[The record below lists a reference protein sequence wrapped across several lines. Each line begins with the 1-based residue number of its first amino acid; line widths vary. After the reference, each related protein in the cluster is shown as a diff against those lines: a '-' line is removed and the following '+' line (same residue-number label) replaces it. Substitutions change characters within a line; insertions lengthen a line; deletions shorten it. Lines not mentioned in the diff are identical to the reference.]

1 MKTSQ
6 IFISGWLFF
15 VCATTSPL
23 AFADDYANPN
33 ANALLLID
41 GRFTNSSCLLTA
53 SNSNTQNNNVFVLP
67 PITTT
72 TLDVNA
78 FGPVVPLE
86 LKFNSQ
92 LSGAQCAFGSVKLV
106 FDSALAAVSP
116 RSGLLRNSAKFR
128 PAENVFLQIGLID
141 KYGEFTEI
149 DLNQPQ
155 VLNQSLNAGTDTQ
168 ATSASPLN
176 IAPKLG
182 VRYVTS
188 RAYAAQLAT
197 SPADPTSLK
206 DVTAGNVSVF
216 LPFLLKLN

>member
-1 MKTSQ
+1 MKTSR
-6 IFISGWLFF
+6 IFISVWLFF
-15 VCATTSPL
+15 ANATTSTL
-23 AFADDYANPN
+23 ALAQIENANPGD
-33 ANALLLID
+33 ALLID
-41 GRFTNSSCLLTA
+41 TRLINNSCVLSA
-53 SNSNTQNNNVFVLP
+53 SSPDTQNNNVLLLP

-72 TLDVNA
+72 TLDVSA
-78 FGPVVPLE
+78 FGPVVPIE
-86 LKFNSQ
+86 LYFNRQ
-92 LSGAQCAFGSVKLV
+92 LSGSQCDFGSVKLV

-128 PAENVFLQIGLID
+128 PAENVFVQIGLIN
-141 KYGEFTEI
+141 KNGEFSEI

-155 VLNQSLNAGTDTQ
+155 VLNQSLNAGINTQ
-168 ATSASPLN
+168 GTSVSPLN